1 MDTYIAVDIGG
12 TKIRVA
18 SYPEQGIQ
26 PVQQKRIS
34 TRSKTSSAVE
44 RMIELIAELWPE
56 SGSVAGIAVAAPGP
70 IDPEKGIIYSAPN
83 IPGWENLYLR
93 DILADRFQVP
103 VRLGNDANLAALGE
117 WQYGAG
123 RGHCHV
129 LYFTISTGIGGGV
142 ISDGQLL
149 LGQKGL
155 AAELGHVT
163 IDPNG
168 PLCSCGKHGHLEALS
183 SGTAIAKFVA
193 SELQRGVPSILSSN
207 PLPSAVDIANAAAQ
221 GDPLAVAA
229 FNRAGHYLGLAL
241 SNYLQ
246 IFNPSITIFGG
257 GVSRTGSLLFDPMRR
272 TLEQEVLSPA
282 YLKNLTIATA
292 ELGDD
297 SGLLGAL
304 ALARQK

>member
-18 SYPEQGIQ
+18 AYPEQGIQ

-34 TRSKTSSAVE
+34 TRSKTSSPVE

-56 SGSVAGIAVAAPGP
+56 SGTVAGIAVAAPGP
-70 IDPEKGIIYSAPN
+70 IDPDKGIIYSAPN
-83 IPGWENLYLR
+83 IPGWENLPLR
-93 DILADRFQVP
+93 GILADRFHVP

-149 LGQKGL
+149 LGEKGL

-168 PLCSCGKHGHLEALS
+168 PLCSCGKRGHLEALS
-183 SGTAIAKFVA
+183 SGTAIARFVI
-193 SELQRGVPSILSSN
+193 SELERGVPSILSSN

-221 GDPLAVAA
+221 GDSLAMAA
-229 FNRAGHYLGLAL
+229 FDRAGHYLGLAL

-246 IFNPSITIFGG
+246 IFNPSIAIFGG
-257 GVSRTGSLLFDPMRR
+257 GVSRTGSLLFEPMQR

-282 YLKNLTIATA
+282 YLKNLKITTA